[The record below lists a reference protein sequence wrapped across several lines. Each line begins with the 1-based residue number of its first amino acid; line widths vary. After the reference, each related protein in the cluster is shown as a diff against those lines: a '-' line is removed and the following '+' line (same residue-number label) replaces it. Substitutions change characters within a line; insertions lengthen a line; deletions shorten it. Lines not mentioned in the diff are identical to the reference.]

1 MGTPELVAYLGL
13 TIIRRIALDAP
24 MITIGRTEENDLV
37 LADPKV
43 SRHHLRLV
51 RQSDSSFVAEDLSSI
66 NGTWLGERAIT
77 QILILNGMVFRVGP
91 FTLIVRGLADVAG
104 SAAFFPTV
112 LPAGMPEQSP
122 ELIVRDAHGER
133 RVPLTKAVFTI
144 GRGTDRDLVLNDPKV
159 STRHAHLEWRDAAIM
174 LIDDGSTNGTFV
186 NGARVAT
193 TLLAPDMVAELGDI
207 RLTLAPLDVPERAHG
222 IARIDGAR
230 AGAAPIESGTQL
242 ASVPPVMP
250 VNITD
255 LHLEKEII
263 TIGRDQDNDLP
274 LRNPQVSRH
283 HARLRRIGTTHII
296 EDLGS
301 TNGTFVNG
309 ERVTSRQLAPGD
321 QIQISVFVIAYSGAM
336 LQPVSTE
343 GNIRLDA
350 IHLNKWVSSS
360 QNILQDISLS
370 IYPREF
376 VALVGVSGAGKSTLM
391 DALNGFRPAQGT
403 LLINGDDLYA
413 NFDAYRTT
421 LGYVPQ
427 DDIIH
432 RELTVFRALDY
443 AAKLRLPP
451 DTTKQERH
459 TRIDEVLHELNMVDR
474 RDLPIHRLSGGQR
487 KRVSIGVE
495 LLTKPSLFFLDEPTS
510 GLDPSTE
517 TRMMHL
523 LRHLADQGRTILLVT
538 HATQNVMLCDSVIF
552 LAKGGNLAYYGPP
565 REALEYFGVEKFED
579 IFDRLEE
586 EQVTPPEWATRYR
599 ESTQY
604 HIYVYDRL
612 WQLSE
617 LKTGAAAAAP
627 IGPLRGRTRSG
638 AGVQRTSALRQFGV
652 LTQRNT
658 DILLR
663 DRLNLGIVLL
673 QALMIPVLTL
683 IVFQRGIFRL
693 DIARGN
699 PPLTVTVLFVLV
711 AGALFIGLSN
721 AIKEFVKETNIYR
734 RERAV
739 NLKIVPYIGAKIAVL
754 AALGAIQTAIMIVIL
769 GIGDS
774 LPRRDLVPVIPT
786 YARLSAVYFVTIFVG
801 IMFGLLMSAV
811 VASADAAV
819 ASIVLVFMPQ
829 LMFSGALLP
838 IGRMTALA
846 RLISNLIAGRWALYL
861 FGNIAA
867 VPRLIDT
874 HITRWQQQLATGP
887 PAAEMAQ
894 GRIAALQTLQADY
907 RAGFTSDV
915 WQHWLIL
922 GGFIV
927 VSAMGMYAA
936 FRRKDHV

>member
-1 MGTPELVAYLGL
+1 METPELVAYLGH
-13 TIIRRIALDAP
+13 TTVQRIALGAP
-24 MITIGRTEENDLV
+24 VITIGRTEENDLV

-43 SRHHLRLV
+43 SRHHLRLI
-51 RQSDSSFVAEDLSSI
+51 RQPDGVFVAEDLDSI

-77 QILILNGMVFRVGP
+77 RTRVLNGMVLRVGP
-91 FTLIVRGLADVAG
+91 FTLIPRGLNDGAG
-104 SAAFFPTV
+104 GAAYSPAIVSAGV
-112 LPAGMPEQSP
+112 PEPPPP
-122 ELIVRDAHGER
+122 ELIVRDADGER

-144 GRGTDRDLVLNDPKV
+144 GRGKDRDLVLNDPKV
-159 STRHAHLEWRDAAIM
+159 STRHAHLEWHDATIV

-193 TLLAPDMVAELGDI
+193 VPLAPDTVAELGDI
-207 RLTLAPLDVPERAHG
+207 RLALAAPVTPGQQGTHG
-222 IARIDGAR
+222 FAQATGAQV
-230 AGAAPIESGTQL
+230 AAPIESGTQL
-242 ASVPPVMP
+242 ASAPPVMP
-250 VNITD
+250 VDITD

-263 TIGRDQDNDLP
+263 SIGRDQDNDLT

-283 HARLRRIGTTHII
+283 HARLRRNGTTHII

-321 QIQISVFVIAYSGAM
+321 QIQISVFVIAYSGVA

-350 IHLNKWVSSS
+350 IHLNKWVTPS

-403 LLINGDDLYA
+403 LLINGDDLYT

-474 RDLPIHRLSGGQR
+474 RNLPIHRLSGGQR

-579 IFDRLEE
+579 IYDRLEE
-586 EQVTPPEWATRYR
+586 EKVTPPEWATRYR
-599 ESTQY
+599 ESAQ
-604 HIYVYDRL
+604 HHMYVYERL
-612 WQLSE
+612 WQLSS
-617 LKTGAAAAAP
+617 LKTGGEAA
-627 IGPLRGRTRSG
+627 GPTGPARGRTRSG
-638 AGVQRTSALRQFGV
+638 AHVQRTSALRQFAV
-652 LTQRNT
+652 LTQRNA

-663 DRLNLGIVLL
+663 DHLNLGIVLL
-673 QALMIPVLTL
+673 QAVLIAALTL
-683 IVFQRGIFRL
+683 IVFQRGIFHL

-699 PPLTVTVLFVLV
+699 PALTVTVLFVLV

-721 AIKEFVKETNIYR
+721 AIKEFVKEINIYR

-739 NLKIVPYIGAKIAVL
+739 NLKIVPYMGAKIAVL
-754 AALGAIQTAIMIVIL
+754 SALGAIQTTIMISVL
-769 GIGDS
+769 GI
-774 LPRRDLVPVIPT
+774 
-786 YARLSAVYFVTIFVG
+786 
-801 IMFGLLMSAV
+801 
-811 VASADAAV
+811 
-819 ASIVLVFMPQ
+819 
-829 LMFSGALLP
+829 
-838 IGRMTALA
+838 
-846 RLISNLIAGRWALYL
+846 
-861 FGNIAA
+861 
-867 VPRLIDT
+867 
-874 HITRWQQQLATGP
+874 
-887 PAAEMAQ
+887 
-894 GRIAALQTLQADY
+894 
-907 RAGFTSDV
+907 
-915 WQHWLIL
+915 
-922 GGFIV
+922 
-927 VSAMGMYAA
+927 
-936 FRRKDHV
+936 